1 MLKIIILVVL
11 IVACVFGFLR
21 ISSNIT
27 SSSAK
32 DASSCEIEA
41 PNFFI
46 YDDANTVKQS
56 PCNFSIIYAYDDL
69 GGWYKDF
76 GDGQVFTSSDSITA
90 ISDLNTATL
99 TTCGYQVHARG
110 SFDNNAGLV
119 TGDSGNIFLI
129 KHCYGY
135 AYNDFGGHGTEL
147 YQLVGP
153 DDPRYTGNSWP
164 SETWEFQLWIKSH
177 FGNLIVRSI
186 SP

>member
-1 MLKIIILVVL
+1 MLKIILLVA
-11 IVACVFGFLR
+11 IIAAAVFGFLR
-21 ISSNIT
+21 IT
-27 SSSAK
+27 SSTTTSFAK

-46 YDDANTVKQS
+46 YSDASTVKQS

-76 GDGQVFTSSDSITA
+76 GDGQIYTSPSTITSIQDLDS
-90 ISDLNTATL
+90 ATL

-110 SFDNNAGLV
+110 KFDNNAGLV
-119 TGDSGNIFLI
+119 TGDSGNILLI

-147 YQLVGP
+147 YQLISP
-153 DDPRYTGNSWP
+153 DDPRYTGDSWAF
-164 SETWEFQLWIKSH
+164 STWEFQLWIKSH
-177 FGNLIVRSI
+177 FGNLVVRSI